1 MQSVKMTA
9 LPTPPSLVITDRKQC
24 PDARA
29 AALFHGGCRFLS
41 VREKDLAPGERR
53 ALLIRLAALGRE
65 VGATMC
71 VHDDIDAAGALGIA
85 LHLPAA
91 GDAAR
96 ARRTLG
102 DLTLIGQSC
111 HSRAEIRA
119 AAAAGVDYVTIGPAF
134 ATASKPGYGPAADLG
149 GMIAGFTL
157 PILALGGIAP
167 ATIPELPPGF
177 GGLAVMGAAMATPDP
192 AGWFGALQAA
202 WYDLKRG
209 LG

>member
-9 LPTPPSLVITDRKQC
+9 LPTPPILVITDRKQC
-24 PDARA
+24 PDGLEARA

-149 GMIAGFTL
+149 GMI
-157 PILALGGIAP
+157 
-167 ATIPELPPGF
+167 
-177 GGLAVMGAAMATPDP
+177 VMGAAMATPDP